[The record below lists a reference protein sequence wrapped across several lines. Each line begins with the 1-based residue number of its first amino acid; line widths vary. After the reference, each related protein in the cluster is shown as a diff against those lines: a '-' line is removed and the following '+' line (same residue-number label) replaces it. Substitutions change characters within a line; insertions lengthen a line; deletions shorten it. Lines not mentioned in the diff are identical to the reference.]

1 MKKILKKY
9 LKFFIG
15 VAVLLVVVFVFV
27 QTRGGNSLENGQ
39 LKNWLNATETRK
51 ISAVRILTASDTDLG
66 LLVKCVD
73 KMAGLPDSGEMYV
86 RDATELCFMGIKL
99 QETTTT
105 KDAK

>member
-99 QETTTT
+99 QETTAT